1 MSQWTHIFFP
11 IAMFR
16 LYGEHCRIVKRRG
29 GLMGKLFGDV
39 YIETNK
45 GYRGWQDSEDVIESG
60 EAA

>member
-1 MSQWTHIFFP
+1 
-11 IAMFR
+11 
-16 LYGEHCRIVKRRG
+16 
-29 GLMGKLFGDV
+29 MGKLFGDV